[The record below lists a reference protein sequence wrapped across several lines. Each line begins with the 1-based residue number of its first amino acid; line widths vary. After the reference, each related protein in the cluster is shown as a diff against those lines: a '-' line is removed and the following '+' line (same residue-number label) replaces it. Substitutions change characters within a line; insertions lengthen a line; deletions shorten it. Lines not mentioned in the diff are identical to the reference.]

1 MIEVLKKKEKIKM
14 KGDNEKMDSLDIF
27 QERIG
32 VRFNNINLLRQAFTH
47 RSYINENKESELKHN
62 ERLEFLGDA
71 VLELIVTDHL
81 YSKFPSKP
89 EGELTALRA
98 ALVNTVSLRKVAIS
112 LSINEE
118 LYLSKGESKD
128 VGRAREY
135 ILANAVEAII
145 GAIYLDKGYDE
156 AKIFVDRFI
165 FSRIEEVIR
174 EKLWVDAKSL
184 FQEKSQEV
192 ESETPVY
199 RVLEEKGPDHNKL
212 FTSGVYLKEEL
223 IATGQGQS
231 KQEAEQ
237 KAAGEALKKK
247 GWE

>member
-1 MIEVLKKKEKIKM
+1 
-14 KGDNEKMDSLDIF
+14 MDSLDNF

-32 VRFNNINLLRQAFTH
+32 VHFNDRNLLKQAFTH
-47 RSYINENKESELKHN
+47 RSYINENKESGLEHN

-81 YSKFPSKP
+81 YRKFPSKP

-98 ALVNTVSLRKVAIS
+98 ALVNTVSLRKVATD

-118 LYLSKGESKD
+118 LYLSRGESKD
-128 VGRAREY
+128 NGRAREY

-145 GAIYLDKGYDE
+145 GAIYLDKGYE
-156 AKIFVDRFI
+156 GSRGFVDRFI
-165 FSRIEEVIR
+165 FSRIEEIIR
-174 EKLWVDAKSL
+174 EKLWLDAKSF
-184 FQEKSQEV
+184 FQEKSQEI

-199 RVLEEKGPDHNKL
+199 KVLEEKGPDHDKL
-212 FTSGVYLKEEL
+212 FTSGVYLKDEL
-223 IATGQGQS
+223 VATGQGQS

-237 KAAGEALKKK
+237 KAAEAALNKK